1 MRKTHFI
8 SLMLLACL
16 LVTFNMLSLA
26 QDDDVTATPGP
37 SKTPD
42 ATIAEPT
49 AVAESATES
58 VSETSEFGELPRSY
72 TQQDLNVLVGN
83 VQRPNGIVYYDDFLW
98 TACNG
103 DWTLYRIDA
112 VTGET
117 ITFVFGVRDSHQ
129 LIAEETE
136 IGFNLWIPDF
146 GTDQLVRLD
155 QSASSPQLITSD
167 NLDGPWGIV
176 EYGETDFLISNLR
189 SNNIVLADRNG
200 NTNIVLED
208 LRAPAGMATDGEV
221 VFVANN
227 SSARRAIEW
236 FAIDNLEISED
247 NIEVAED
254 ITQPLVSGI
263 QNASGIVLADDGY
276 LYFNYALGTNGVVGR
291 VNPTECMDGGC
302 GNEDVEIVLL
312 TDLTAPLAGLTIT
325 PEMRLFV
332 HTIYRPEL
340 YWVDLY
346 E

>member
-1 MRKTHFI
+1 MRKIHFI
-8 SLMLLACL
+8 SLVFLACIL
-16 LVTFNMLSLA
+16 ITANTFVIA
-26 QDDDVTATPGP
+26 QEQEDDTTTDM
-37 SKTPD
+37 
-42 ATIAEPT
+42 
-49 AVAESATES
+49 
-58 VSETSEFGELPRSY
+58 TSDFGELPRSY
-72 TQQDLNVLVGN
+72 TQEDLNVLVGN

-103 DWTLYRIDA
+103 DWTMYRIDA
-112 VTGET
+112 ETGDT

-155 QSASSPQLITSD
+155 QTASSSDFITSE

-176 EYGETDFLISNLR
+176 EFNETEFLISNIR
-189 SNNIVLADRNG
+189 SNNIVRADREG
-200 NTNIVLED
+200 NTDIMIED

-221 VFVANN
+221 VYVANN

-236 FAIDNLEISED
+236 FAVEDLAIDESDEED
-247 NIEVAED
+247 TVVAAED
-254 ITQPLVSGI
+254 IMQPLVSGL
-263 QNASGIVLADDGY
+263 QNASGLLLADDGY
-276 LYFNYALGTNGVVGR
+276 LYFTYALGTNGVVGR
-291 VNPTECMDGGC
+291 VDPVECQDGGC
-302 GNEDVEIVLL
+302 TNEDIEIVLY